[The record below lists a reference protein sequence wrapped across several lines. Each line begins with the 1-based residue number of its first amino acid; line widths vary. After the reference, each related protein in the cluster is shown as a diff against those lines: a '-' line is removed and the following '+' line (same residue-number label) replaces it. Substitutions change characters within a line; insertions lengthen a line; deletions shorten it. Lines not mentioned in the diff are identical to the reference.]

1 MKDRRHTL
9 CLRHGLRKG
18 ALPSLHFCRLVIKR
32 TRSAA
37 LRTAPR
43 RRFER
48 LASLSRTFSVKY
60 G

>member
-1 MKDRRHTL
+1 MKQRRHTPWL
-9 CLRHGLRKG
+9 WHGLRKG
-18 ALPSLHFCRLVIKR
+18 ALLPLHFCRLVTKR
-32 TRSAA
+32 THSAA
-37 LRTAPR
+37 LRTARR